1 LRSCRLSR
9 DEKEE
14 NAAKTKIETRSNAS
28 TEACRGNRKS
38 RSKAPA
44 EAYKENP
51 ETRPQACKTA
61 WSKIRKLE
69 REKEPCDAAEAKP
82 QDYVR
87 DIDGT
92 FVGFHGFLPGA
103 KLSEQQLQAERRR
116 VLQRSLFPPL
126 PRRPV
131 RSAKTILYCGK
142 LDQIWGSPLGA
153 AKWIAEEIRTD
164 PWGGWRLLAQQ
175 EKLHW
180 KEKGYVLKMWRTLI
194 KYLADQKPLFREM
207 DYQIADIV
215 QQHPDYTIQEITSA
229 LYEQDPKRKW
239 DQRKWDTL
247 ERYVRRF
254 LKNVPR
260 L

>member
-1 LRSCRLSR
+1 M
-9 DEKEE
+9 KKK
-14 NAAKTKIETRSNAS
+14 KTR
-28 TEACRGNRKS
+28 RK
-38 RSKAPA
+38 RKLKLDPTLQQKLA
-44 EAYKENP
+44 EAIGKVDPKLQQKLTKRIRKLDPKLAKQLGE
-51 ETRPQACKTA
+51 
-61 WSKIRKLE
+61 KIRKLE

-164 PWGGWRLLAQQ
+164 PWVGWRLLAQQ